1 MGQWY
6 NIECDCR
13 YNGPAKYNVLKTWLE
28 DNIEGVD
35 FDYDHFSC
43 WGENPYG
50 FEEELLK
57 QLSAAGNL
65 ERAELDAHRSDD
77 GSIRYIWNSEKKN
90 WDCVNGKMC
99 FNTNEAEAEFG
110 KSDAYRKLADAFASY
125 VNNDFE
131 ANYDRE
137 YCREALASA
146 GCDEELAKEIGLGFL
161 FDD

>member
-6 NIECDCR
+6 NIECNFK
-13 YNGPAKYNVLKTWLE
+13 YNGSAKYNELESWLRENME
-28 DNIEGVD
+28 DVHFEY
-35 FDYDHFSC
+35 DYFSC
-43 WGENPYG
+43 WGENHYG
-50 FEEELLK
+50 LDEEILE

-65 ERAELDAHRSDD
+65 ESAELDAHRSDD
-77 GSIRYIWNSEKKN
+77 GSIRYTWNSEKKN
-90 WDCVNGKMC
+90 WDFVNGKMC
-99 FNTNEAEAEFG
+99 FNTNEAEVEFG

-137 YCREALASA
+137 YCREALVSA
-146 GCDEELAKEIGLGFL
+146 GCDEELAKEIGLSFL